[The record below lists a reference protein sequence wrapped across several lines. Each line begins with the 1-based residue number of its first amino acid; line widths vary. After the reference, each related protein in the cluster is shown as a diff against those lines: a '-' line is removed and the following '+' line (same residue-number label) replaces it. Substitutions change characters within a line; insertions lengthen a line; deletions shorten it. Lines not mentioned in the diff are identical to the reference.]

1 MSERLTKTEKQQF
14 SKLWAKAYPAV
25 GIYVTSLVQD
35 YHSAEDI
42 IGRISE
48 ILIEKIDQYNEECSF
63 EAWAIGIA
71 RYEVL
76 RYRRDQ
82 ARDRLLFD
90 DDLLEKIGDRCCEVS
105 CEMSSRQWG
114 LQQCLKRLTSRASQ
128 ALDLRYG
135 ENLCYQAIGH
145 QMGMKSGAVRIMLHR
160 TRETLR
166 RCIDRYV
173 ATDS

>member
-1 MSERLTKTEKQQF
+1 MSDRLTKTEKQQF

-25 GIYVTSLVQD
+25 GVYVTSLVRD

-42 IGRISE
+42 IARISE
-48 ILIEKIDQYNEECSF
+48 ILIEKIDQYHETCSF
-63 EAWAIGIA
+63 EAWAIGVA

-76 RYRRDQ
+76 KYRRDK

-90 DDLLEKIGDRCCEVS
+90 DDLLERIGDRCCEVS
-105 CEMSSRQWG
+105 REISSRQWG
-114 LQQCLKRLTSRASQ
+114 LQQCLKRITSRASE

-135 ENLCYQAIGH
+135 ENLHYETIGLR
-145 QMGMKSGAVRIMLHR
+145 MGMKSGAVRIMLHR
-160 TRETLR
+160 TREALR

-173 ATDS
+173 ATE